1 MPGKAVVPAD
11 DNRPYQK
18 MLAYMR
24 ERAEVTASEYD
35 PEELSADQVDRIMTA
50 TTEDELFKAMET
62 AGLTGLKDL
71 EDGTVI
77 RIHSYRLVSG
87 QLGIGVYAVLE
98 ADDPNTGEVLQLD
111 TGVSRILAFLRMC
124 EVMQKFPVTVEIV
137 KKTTASGNQM
147 ITLKRDRKRAVPSSA
162 E

>member
-1 MPGKAVVPAD
+1 
-11 DNRPYQK
+11 
-18 MLAYMR
+18 
-24 ERAEVTASEYD
+24 
-35 PEELSADQVDRIMTA
+35 
-50 TTEDELFKAMET
+50 
-62 AGLTGLKDL
+62 
-71 EDGTVI
+71 
-77 RIHSYRLVSG
+77 
-87 QLGIGVYAVLE
+87 VYAVLE

-124 EVMQKFPVTVEIV
+124 EIMNKFPVTVEIV

>member
-1 MPGKAVVPAD
+1 MAGKSVVPAD
-11 DNRPYQK
+11 ENRPYQK

-24 ERAEVTASEYD
+24 ERAEVTASEFD
-35 PEELSADQVDRIMTA
+35 PEELSADQVDQIMSA
-50 TTEDELFKAMET
+50 TDEDTLFKAMET
-62 AGLTGLKDL
+62 AGLTGLRDL
-71 EDGTVI
+71 DNGTVI
-77 RIHSYRLVSG
+77 RIHSYRLIAG

-124 EVMQKFPVTVEIV
+124 EVMNKFPVTVAV
-137 KKTTASGNQM
+137 DKKTTASGNTM
-147 ITLKRDRKRAVPSSA
+147 ITLKRAPKRAVPSSA